1 MEDPNKEAKEK
12 FMELLASGQIES
24 NLYMPSK
31 IKMQQIIMAL
41 EKENA
46 ELKRKLACIETKD
59 S

>member
-1 MEDPNKEAKEK
+1 MEDPNREAKEK